1 MRQCLLGQVCVG
13 QGRCHSKVLG
23 TEMKG
28 LLGQVCV
35 GQGRMS

>member
-1 MRQCLLGQVCVG
+1 MLYKEG
-13 QGRCHSKVLG
+13 CHSNVLG

-35 GQGRMS
+35 GQERMS